1 VDRVTEPVRGYC
13 QCGCGRKTNVA
24 PSTKPRYGWVKGQ
37 PLRFVHGHQNRRLGP
52 DYVVDEATGCWVW
65 IKTIKPDTGYG
76 VLHVDNRIVYA
87 HRHFYEQHVGP
98 IPSGL
103 VIDHPCR
110 RRSCVNPAHLEPV
123 TSGEN
128 VLRGEATSARN
139 ARKTHCK
146 HGHPLSGDNLYAYKG
161 KRHCREC
168 QRKRDRAVEER
179 RKAARIER
187 AFADQAA
194 REREQGSGG
203 LRIVEGG
210 SA

>member
-1 VDRVTEPVRGYC
+1 MSEIPCGLC

-37 PLRFVHGHQNRRLGP
+37 PLRFVHGHQNRLVGP
-52 DYVVDEATGCWVW
+52 DYVVDDATGCWVW
-65 IKTIKPDTGYG
+65 VKTIKSDTGYG
-76 VLHVDNRIVYA
+76 VLRIDNQTHYA
-87 HRHFYEQHVGP
+87 HRLYYERNVGP
-98 IPSGL
+98 IPDGL
-103 VIDHPCR
+103 VIDHLCR
-110 RRSCVNPAHLEPV
+110 RRSCVNPDHMEPV

-128 VLRGEATSARN
+128 VLRGESAAARS

-146 HGHPLSGDNLYAYKG
+146 HGHPLSGENLYAYKG

-187 AFADQAA
+187 AFADRLAS
-194 REREQGSGG
+194 ERAMGEGG
-203 LRIVEGG
+203 LRLVGG
-210 SA
+210 NSA